1 MATLSDFDAVE
12 YLDSPEMIA
21 AYLRTAF
28 EENDAALIRTA
39 LNDVA
44 RAKGMTAMAAESKIT
59 RQALYKAL
67 GPNGNMTLETLLNV
81 LRAMGVRLSVGG

>member
-1 MATLSDFDAVE
+1 MHQKRAIRRLYVLTRKRAYRLVVRSAGLGAGSAPEFDAAE

-21 AYLRTAF
+21 TYLKVAF

-44 RAKGMTAMAAESKIT
+44 RAKGMTA
-59 RQALYKAL
+59 QF
-67 GPNGNMTLETLLNV
+67 
-81 LRAMGVRLSVGG
+81 